1 MDRYIVISADCHAG
15 ADLLDYRPYLESR
28 FHDEFDRWADAFVNP
43 FGDLERPDADRNWDS
58 ARRTADLEAD
68 GVVAEVVYPNTVPP
82 FFPSG
87 NLVAT
92 SPTADDFAHRLAGL
106 RAHNRWM
113 AEWCAEQPERR
124 AGIGQILLNDVDEAV
139 ARRALDRRSRPARR
153 RAAARHPAGL
163 ADPAAARARSTT
175 RCGGRARSGA
185 SWSTPTA
192 AAPRPTTALYP
203 ASLSMWL
210 MEVAW
215 YSHRPL
221 WSFVMSGVFDRFPG
235 LRLVL
240 AEQGIGWVRDALDTM
255 DTFYAQIADGNVGE
269 LHLRAAVPA
278 RADAERV
285 LGDELRGR
293 RDRSCTATTA
303 SAASAIGVDKIMWGS
318 DYPHLEG
325 TPPFSKEAIALTFAG
340 VARVGGRGHA
350 RRQRRRD
357 LRVRPRRARTDRR
370 RGRADRRRRGRP
382 GSTTIPEGVT
392 SPAFSPRMTPIA

>member
-1 MDRYIVISADCHAG
+1 MDRYIVISSDCHAG
-15 ADLLDYRPYLESR
+15 ADLLDYKPYLESR
-28 FHDEFDRWADAFVNP
+28 FHDDFDRWAAAFVNP
-43 FGDLERPDADRNWDS
+43 FGDLERPDADRNWNS

-124 AGIGQILLNDVDEAV
+124 AGIGQLLLNDVDEAV
-139 ARRALDRRSRPARR
+139 RDVHWIADHGLRGGVLLPGIPPGSTIPPLHAPDYDPVWRACEER
-153 RAAARHPAGL
+153 GL
-163 ADPAAARARSTT
+163 VVNAH
-175 RCGGRARSGA
+175 GGGA
-185 SWSTPTA
+185 SPDYG
-192 AAPRPTTALYP
+192 LYP

-221 WSFVMSGVFDRFPG
+221 WSFVLSGVFDRFPG
-235 LRLVL
+235 LKLVL
-240 AEQGIGWVRDALDTM
+240 AEQGLGWLRDALDTM
-255 DTFYAQIADGNVGE
+255 DMFYAQIAGGNVGE
-269 LHLRAAVPA
+269 LAFVEPFLLDRMPSEYWETNCAVGA
-278 RADAERV
+278 SFLHRDDCV
-285 LGDELRGR
+285 R
-293 RDRSCTATTA
+293 RD
-303 SAASAIGVDKIMWGS
+303 AIGVGKIMWGS

-340 VARVGGRGHA
+340 VERSEVEAMLSGNAAAIYGFDLDVLAPIAAEVGP
-350 RRQRRRD
+350 
-357 LRVRPRRARTDRR
+357 LV
-370 RGRADRRRRGRP
+370 ADVAG
-382 GSTTIPEGVT
+382 GLDVIPEGVT